1 MLVSMSLRAQCL
13 SSLDSLAIVPVTVM
27 QNSARQSQTDV
38 PYHPTYTG
46 TVFFRNTFD
55 GRLPATDYPKVNV
68 SVH

>member
-1 MLVSMSLRAQCL
+1 MLVSVPLGASCL
-13 SSLDSLAIVPVTVM
+13 SSSSSLAIVPVTVM
-27 QNSARQSQTDV
+27 QNSARQAETDT

-68 SVH
+68 SAN